1 MRYFVSFLL
10 VALVSGCQYQRSF
23 LNMNSDSGAPFLG
36 MQLSVDARDI
46 NKEPVTG
53 QEAIRLVSADT
64 TVSVSTLK
72 TDTAR
77 AQSPER
83 VPADSEKSRFM
94 PGVFPTPLATIEASE
109 NPLTAAGRQLA
120 SF

>member
-1 MRYFVSFLL
+1 MHLFLSSRFLHSLSFRLCYP
-10 VALVSGCQYQRSF
+10 VVVIES
-23 LNMNSDSGAPFLG
+23 FLG

-53 QEAIRLVSADT
+53 QEAIQLVSADT